1 MMMQNFD
8 ECMEK
13 RLCVICGNPMT
24 TMLPCGKSFIRSCA
38 KHGTYAKQFAYC
50 HATLNNVID
59 RVRHSRDTL
68 GEFFD
73 AGTFRRRPGMKY
85 TLERLYNELDDI
97 SKPACAGHAEK
108 TK

>member
-1 MMMQNFD
+1 MQNFD

-50 HATLNNVID
+50 HATLDTVIGRID
-59 RVRHSRDTL
+59 KARESL
-68 GEFFD
+68 EEFFD
-73 AGTFRRRPGMKY
+73 AGTFRRRPDMKY
-85 TLERLYNELDDI
+85 KLERLFKELEEL
-97 SKPACAGHAEK
+97 SKTEGADR
-108 TK
+108 